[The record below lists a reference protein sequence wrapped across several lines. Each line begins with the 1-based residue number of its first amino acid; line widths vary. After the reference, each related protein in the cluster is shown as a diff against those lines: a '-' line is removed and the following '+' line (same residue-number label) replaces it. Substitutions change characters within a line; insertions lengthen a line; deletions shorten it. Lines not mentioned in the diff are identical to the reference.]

1 MQTKKE
7 RLQLPWVCIF
17 GVPYFMC
24 TFQVVLFFCIHPIF
38 RDAIVFKI
46 KNIYVGEGNL
56 IEEQSEIV
64 NRCEDNDSSGAVS
77 VMIIGNNNVFEVSTK
92 SHIQSLCR
100 QTYFLRHKL
109 LFIIIISFC
118 CRLVVLVIVLKLET
132 VTF

>member
-1 MQTKKE
+1 MN
-7 RLQLPWVCIF
+7 VNM
-17 GVPYFMC
+17 Y
-24 TFQVVLFFCIHPIF
+24 TFQVLQFFCIHPIF
-38 RDAIVFKI
+38 RNAIVFKI

>member
-1 MQTKKE
+1 MA
-7 RLQLPWVCIF
+7 VN
-17 GVPYFMC
+17 VNMC

-92 SHIQSLCR
+92 SLCR
-100 QTYFLRHKL
+100 QTYFLRRKL
-109 LFIIIISFC
+109 LFIIISFC